1 MEQTF
6 NGEHLAHLVEAN
18 GDYRKQSVR
27 EHSRQTAQYASERL
41 EKIGLA
47 GTGYFTGLIH
57 DLGKA
62 RDAFSIYLEDAVAGK
77 NTHKVNHTF
86 AAVKFIMKRYHSE
99 TADPYDRLVCEIL
112 AAAVGAHH
120 GLWDIYD
127 PEGVK
132 TEDGLSHRINA
143 DDEEIGFEEVVENFF
158 QEVAAEEEVDRLF
171 SQALEEMK
179 LMLKR
184 ILDSK
189 HDFRPTEKR
198 LLCGYLTRL
207 ITSALLEG
215 DRRDTA
221 EFMDGKKQ
229 ERSHVDKAFW
239 ESQLAYMEKKLQ
251 EFPQDTQISKVRAEI
266 SDQCKN
272 FAKRGSGIYRLTV
285 NTGGGKTLA
294 SLRYALTHAMEAE
307 KKRIIF
313 IIPLLSVLDQNSK
326 EIRDKLRPETTILEH
341 HSNIIDADDAK
352 DEQEREELDKDK
364 RELLTETW
372 DAPVIISTLVQLLH
386 ILFSEKTTA
395 VRRMQSL
402 CNSVIV
408 IDEIQSL
415 PLKFSQIFT
424 AQLNFLAEFCGTTIV
439 LCSATQ
445 PAFERLKWPMRFAQP
460 ADMVIQ
466 NEQMREVFKRTEIKN
481 LIAPHGMSLDELADF
496 AAEQIETKDSLLI
509 VCNTKETA
517 RQLYRKLDLQK
528 DNGCEVYHLS
538 TSMCGKHREKVLEAI
553 GQTPG
558 LREDRKVICVATQLV
573 EAGIDFSFHC
583 VIRIYAGIE
592 NIVQA
597 AGRCNRSNEWGK
609 PCEVFIVK
617 LKGENLG
624 LLKVI
629 KEAQD
634 CCRLLLNCSDA
645 QTDLTS
651 EERIAAYYKK
661 LYSGQFFQ
669 EQVAFNTDVN
679 GRMLSVL
686 DMLANNGDP
695 RTGKFFMRQAFKTAG
710 TVCNKV
716 FDDEKTDVI
725 VPYDGT
731 AKEVI
736 ANLTSAKGIQD
747 IAYMKAQLALLRPYT
762 VSLFEH
768 EIQGLRR
775 DQRID
780 ESRFSGVIFLDK
792 SAYNDA
798 FGVSVGEYKVDEDI
812 LLG

>member
-1 MEQTF
+1 MENNP
-6 NGEHLAHLVEAN
+6 NGKHLAHMVKEN
-18 GDYRKQSVR
+18 GICRKQSIC
-27 EHSRQTAQYASERL
+27 EHSRQAAQYASECL

-47 GTGYFTGLIH
+47 DTGRFTGLMH
-57 DLGKA
+57 DMGKSK
-62 RDAFSIYLEDAVAGK
+62 DTFSIYLENAVEGK
-77 NTHKVNHTF
+77 NPRKVNHTF
-86 AAVKFIMKRYHSE
+86 AAVKFIMKRYYSE
-99 TADPYDRLVCEIL
+99 TADPYDQLACEIL

-132 TEDGLSHRINA
+132 EDGFSHRINA
-143 DDEEIGFEEVVENFF
+143 DDIEIGYEEAVENFF
-158 QEVAAEEEVDRLF
+158 QEAAAEEEVDQLF
-171 SQALEEMK
+171 SQALEEVK
-179 LMLKR
+179 HVLERILHSDYTSHANEKR
-184 ILDSK
+184 I
-189 HDFRPTEKR
+189 
-198 LLCGYLTRL
+198 LCGYLTRL

-229 ERSHVDKAFW
+229 ERLHVDKAFW
-239 ESQLAYMEKKLQ
+239 ERQLAYMEKKLQ
-251 EFPQDTQISKVRAEI
+251 AFPQDTQISKVRAEI
-266 SDQCKN
+266 SDQCKS

-285 NTGGGKTLA
+285 PTGGGKTLA
-294 SLRYALTHAMEAE
+294 SLRYALAHAVEAE
-307 KKRIIF
+307 KERIIF

-326 EIRDKLRPETTILEH
+326 EIKGKLQPGTMILEH
-341 HSNIIDADDAK
+341 HSNIVDAGESK
-352 DEQEREELDKDK
+352 DEQQREELDKDK

-386 ILFSEKTTA
+386 ILFSDKTTA

-402 CNSVIV
+402 CNSVII

-415 PLKFSQIFT
+415 PLKFSQIFA
-424 AQLNFLAEFCGTTIV
+424 AQLNFLAEFCGATIV

-466 NEQMREVFKRTEIKN
+466 NEQMRKVFKRTEIKN
-481 LIAPHGMSLDELADF
+481 LITPHGMSLDELTDF

-509 VCNTKETA
+509 VCNTKATA

-528 DNGCEVYHLS
+528 DSGCEVYHLS

-558 LREDRKVICVATQLV
+558 LNEGRKVICVATQLC

-617 LKGENLG
+617 LKGEKLG
-624 LLKVI
+624 PLKVI

-651 EERIAAYYKK
+651 EESIAAYYRK
-661 LYSGQFFQ
+661 LYSNQSFQ
-669 EQVAFNTDVN
+669 EQINFNIDVN
-679 GRMLSVL
+679 ERTLSVL
-686 DMLANNGDP
+686 DMLAGNSSAG
-695 RTGKFFMRQAFKTAG
+695 TGKYIMRQAFKTAG

-725 VPYDGT
+725 VPYDDT

-736 ANLTSAKGIQD
+736 ANLTSSKGIQD
-747 IAYMKAQLALLRPYT
+747 ITYTKAQLALLRPYT

-780 ESRFSGVIFLDK
+780 ESGFSGVIFLDK
-792 SAYNDA
+792 SAYNNA
-798 FGVSVGEYKVDEDI
+798 FGVSVGEYEVD
-812 LLG
+812 

>member
-1 MEQTF
+1 MNKVF
-6 NGEHLAHLVEAN
+6 IDEHLAHLVEKD
-18 GDYRKQSVR
+18 GIRREQSVR
-27 EHSRQTAQYASERL
+27 DHSRQTAEYASRRL
-41 EKIGLA
+41 SCIGLTKA
-47 GTGYFTGLIH
+47 GYFAGLIH

-62 RDAFSIYLEDAVAGK
+62 RDAFSDYLEDAVAGK
-77 NTHKVNHTF
+77 RPRKVNHTF
-86 AAVKFIMKRYHSE
+86 AAVKFIMKRYYSE
-99 TADPYDRLVCEIL
+99 AVNSYDQLACEIL
-112 AAAVGAHH
+112 AAAVGSHH

-127 PEGVK
+127 PEDK
-132 TEDGLSHRINA
+132 KSEDGFSHRINVE
-143 DDEEIGFEEVVENFF
+143 DKEINYEEATENFF
-158 QEVAAEEEVDRLF
+158 REVATEEELDRLF
-171 SQALEEMK
+171 YQASEELKLVLE
-179 LMLKR
+179 R
-184 ILDSK
+184 ILRSGC
-189 HDFRPTEKR
+189 FSCENERR
-198 LLCGYLTRL
+198 MLCGYLTRL

-229 ERSHVDKAFW
+229 ERPHVDKAFW
-239 ESQLAYMEKKLQ
+239 ERQLAYMEKKLQ
-251 EFPQDTQISKVRAEI
+251 AFPQDTQISKVRAEI
-266 SDQCKN
+266 SDQCKA

-294 SLRYALTHAMEAE
+294 SLRYALAHAVEAE
-307 KKRIIF
+307 KEKIIF

-326 EIRDKLRPETTILEH
+326 EIRGKLQPGTTILEH
-341 HSNIIDADDAK
+341 HSNIVDAGEAK
-352 DEQEREELDKDK
+352 DEQKREELDKDK

-372 DAPVIISTLVQLLH
+372 DAPVIISTLVQLLY
-386 ILFSEKTTA
+386 ILFSDKTTA
-395 VRRMQSL
+395 IRRMQSL

-415 PLKFSQIFT
+415 PLKFSQIFAT
-424 AQLNFLAEFCGTTIV
+424 QLNFLAEFCGATIV

-466 NEQMREVFKRTEIKN
+466 NGQMREVFKRTEIKN
-481 LIAPHGMSLDELADF
+481 LITPYGMSLDELADF

-509 VCNTKETA
+509 VCNTKTTA

-528 DNGCEVYHLS
+528 ETNCEVYHLS

-553 GQTPG
+553 GKTPG
-558 LREDRKVICVATQLV
+558 LHEDRKVICVATQLC

-617 LKGENLG
+617 LKGEKLG
-624 LLKVI
+624 PLKVI

-651 EERIAAYYKK
+651 EESIAAYYRK
-661 LYSGQFFQ
+661 LYSRQSFQ
-669 EQVAFNTDVN
+669 EQINFNTDVN
-679 GRMLSVL
+679 GSTLSVL
-686 DMLANNGDP
+686 DMLANNSSAHA
-695 RTGKFFMRQAFKTAG
+695 GKYIMRQAFKTAG
-710 TVCNKV
+710 SVCHKV
-716 FDDEKTDVI
+716 FDDEKTDVV
-725 VPYDGT
+725 VPYDNT
-731 AKEVI
+731 ANEAI
-736 ANLTSAKGIQD
+736 LNLTSSEGLHD
-747 IAYMKAQLALLRPYT
+747 ITYLKAQLALLRPYT

-768 EIQGLRR
+768 EIQRLRR
-775 DQRID
+775 DQKID
-780 ESRFSGVIFLDK
+780 ENRFPGVIFLDK
-792 SAYNDA
+792 SAYDDA
-798 FGVSVGEYKVDEDI
+798 FGVSVGEYKVDEDV
-812 LLG
+812 LLC